1 MVHECFICGKPTN
14 YKKID
19 IDRQN
24 NKEYYVCS
32 NCEKFLDILEP
43 KVISGEVHCEIKIPL
58 ECWNDKVKSLYNK
71 FIEVLREKKR
81 QKERN

>member
-32 NCEKFLDILEP
+32 KCEKFLDILNLQ
-43 KVISGEVHCEIKIPL
+43 VVSGEIQCEIKVPV
-58 ECWNDKVKSLYNK
+58 EHWNNRTKTLYNE
-71 FIEVLREKKR
+71 FIQTLQKR
-81 QKERN
+81 KRSKR